1 MLKVRH
7 VLLVA
12 VPVTAF
18 LLLRTLGVIQ
28 PTPVCTTPYGV
39 NDTVTCVYAGYAY
52 HNGVQL

>member
-1 MLKVRH
+1 MLRVRH
-7 VLLVA
+7 VLFVA
-12 VPVTAF
+12 VLVTAT

-28 PTPVCTTPYGV
+28 PTPACTTPYGV

>member
-7 VLLVA
+7 ILFVA